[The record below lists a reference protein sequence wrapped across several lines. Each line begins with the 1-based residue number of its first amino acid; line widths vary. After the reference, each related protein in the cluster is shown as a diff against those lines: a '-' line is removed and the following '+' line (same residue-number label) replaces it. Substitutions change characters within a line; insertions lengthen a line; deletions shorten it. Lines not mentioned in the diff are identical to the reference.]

1 MPSSCALLSV
11 MNAYRAIARSIIPAR
26 SGPRIAARPADDRNW
41 PRIPIARVSSLAD
54 GEKHGY
60 AILKEVEQ
68 RTNGSVVLS
77 TGTLYGII
85 KRLLA
90 DGLIR
95 ESAAGSDDR
104 RTAYRLTA
112 FGRKAALA
120 EAERLRELVIAA
132 QDKKLLTGFNG

>member
-1 MPSSCALLSV
+1 MADRDPVELLPLTPALFHVLL
-11 MNAYRAIARSIIPAR
+11 
-26 SGPRIAARPADDRNW
+26 
-41 PRIPIARVSSLAD
+41 SLAD

-112 FGRKAALA
+112 FGRKVALA

-132 QDKKLLTGFNG
+132 QGKKLLADFKG

>member
-1 MPSSCALLSV
+1 MADRDPSESLPLTPALFHVLL
-11 MNAYRAIARSIIPAR
+11 A
-26 SGPRIAARPADDRNW
+26 
-41 PRIPIARVSSLAD
+41 LAD

-60 AILKEVEQ
+60 AILKEIEQ
-68 RTNGSVVLS
+68 RTGGQVVLS

-95 ESAAGSDDR
+95 ESASGSDER

-112 FGRKAALA
+112 FGRKVALA
-120 EAERLRELVIAA
+120 EAERLRELVAAA
-132 QDKKLLTGFNG
+132 QAKNLLTEAG

>member
-1 MPSSCALLSV
+1 MADRDPVELLPLTPALFHVVL
-11 MNAYRAIARSIIPAR
+11 
-26 SGPRIAARPADDRNW
+26 
-41 PRIPIARVSSLAD
+41 SLAD

-68 RTNGSVVLS
+68 RTSGSVVLS

-112 FGRKAALA
+112 FGRKVALA
-120 EAERLRELVIAA
+120 EAERLRDLVMSA
-132 QDKKLLTGFNG
+132 QAKKLLAGVNG

>member
-1 MPSSCALLSV
+1 MIESSSGRNPGAVLPLTPALFHVLL
-11 MNAYRAIARSIIPAR
+11 
-26 SGPRIAARPADDRNW
+26 
-41 PRIPIARVSSLAD
+41 SLAD

-68 RTNGSVVLS
+68 RTGGDVLLS
-77 TGTLYGII
+77 TGTLYGIV

-95 ESAAGSDDR
+95 QSAAGSDDR

-112 FGRKAALA
+112 FGRKVALA
-120 EAERLRELVIAA
+120 EAERLQSLVEAARE
-132 QDKKLLTGFNG
+132 KKLLVDPVG

>member
-1 MPSSCALLSV
+1 MSCHDVSCRDMADRDPVESLPLTPALFHVLL
-11 MNAYRAIARSIIPAR
+11 
-26 SGPRIAARPADDRNW
+26 
-41 PRIPIARVSSLAD
+41 SLAD

-68 RTNGSVVLS
+68 RTEGAVRLS
-77 TGTLYGII
+77 TGTLYGIV

-90 DGLIR
+90 DGMIR

-112 FGRKAALA
+112 FGRKVALA
-120 EAERLRELVIAA
+120 EAERLRSLVMAA
-132 QDKKLLTGFNG
+132 QAKKLIADVNG